1 MSSGAEGRGGPC
13 ARDGRNLKVDSAPG
27 SLEIEGG
34 EILSTFSNYI

>member
-34 EILSTFSNYI
+34 ETFSNYI